1 MFNHCSE
8 MEHTEYATVWLS
20 IIIPVYNAER
30 FLEKCLHSIEMQS
43 DRNFE
48 VLLID
53 DGSTDSSSVICRRY
67 ADKDSRF
74 HYIKKENGGAYQAR
88 IFGAEQSK
96 GTYITFCDADDFY
109 STRHAFK
116 ILHNHLLS
124 GQYDAV
130 QFSHENIYNHLKQK
144 KRCVRSMVSVDREGF
159 LSNEYPRLLCSF
171 WDNATLTTNVWN
183 KVYHRRLLSNFPA
196 SDSAERIFWGDDL
209 IMNLHL
215 LSTCH
220 SLLFIPDILYSYRQ
234 SSGGTCKFH
243 VNILN
248 DLDNIKKYQLL
259 YLERYQG
266 EAVQKIRSILFSE
279 LSCWFFE
286 HIQQAIQYMSEAEIE
301 TMISAA
307 LALPRFVLA
316 RNYYLYESDCN
327 WIAMELLRKAD
338 PKQYITDGKICVN
351 RRTVKRR
358 VKSFLMKIYAS
369 I

>member
-1 MFNHCSE
+1 
-8 MEHTEYATVWLS
+8 
-20 IIIPVYNAER
+20 
-30 FLEKCLHSIEMQS
+30 
-43 DRNFE
+43 
-48 VLLID
+48 
-53 DGSTDSSSVICRRY
+53 
-67 ADKDSRF
+67 
-74 HYIKKENGGAYQAR
+74 
-88 IFGAEQSK
+88 
-96 GTYITFCDADDFY
+96 
-109 STRHAFK
+109 
-116 ILHNHLLS
+116 
-124 GQYDAV
+124 
-130 QFSHENIYNHLKQK
+130 
-144 KRCVRSMVSVDREGF
+144 
-159 LSNEYPRLLCSF
+159 
-171 WDNATLTTNVWN
+171 
-183 KVYHRRLLSNFPA
+183 
-196 SDSAERIFWGDDL
+196 
-209 IMNLHL
+209 MNLHL
-215 LSTCH
+215 LSTCN